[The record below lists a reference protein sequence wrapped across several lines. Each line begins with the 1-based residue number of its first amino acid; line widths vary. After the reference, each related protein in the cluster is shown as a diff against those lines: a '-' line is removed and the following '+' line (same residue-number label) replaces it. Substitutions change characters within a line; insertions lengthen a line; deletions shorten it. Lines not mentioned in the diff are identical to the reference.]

1 MPRQRGT
8 SAHPSPK
15 PRLSEKLGDSIL
27 RENVMQAAS
36 TNPKQNSS
44 LEGLSL
50 LALEAAMDLDRFIDG
65 TSAELQS
72 IDALF
77 SLLGQSGD
85 NARVAGGSPR
95 QLANPKT
102 LDALNRAFRDT
113 DVSVKTTDDIKARMS
128 EYMKAF
134 AQNRQARD
142 VNALRL
148 LKRFCIALHNE
159 LLADNYRIRVEGR
172 SRSREDRA
180 WTL

>member
-1 MPRQRGT
+1 MGETPRQGST
-8 SAHPSPK
+8 S
-15 PRLSEKLGDSIL
+15 PRLNEKFDDSIL
-27 RENVMQAAS
+27 RETVMQAAS
-36 TNPKQNSS
+36 TNPRQNSP

-50 LALEAAMDLDRFIDG
+50 LALEAAMDLDRLIDG
-65 TSAELQS
+65 TSTELRS

-77 SLLGQSGD
+77 SLLGSGD
-85 NARVAGGSPR
+85 SARVPGGPR

-113 DVSVKTTDDIKARMS
+113 NVSVKTTDDIKARMS
-128 EYMKAF
+128 EYMKTF
-134 AQNRQARD
+134 AQNRQAGD
-142 VNALRL
+142 VSALQL